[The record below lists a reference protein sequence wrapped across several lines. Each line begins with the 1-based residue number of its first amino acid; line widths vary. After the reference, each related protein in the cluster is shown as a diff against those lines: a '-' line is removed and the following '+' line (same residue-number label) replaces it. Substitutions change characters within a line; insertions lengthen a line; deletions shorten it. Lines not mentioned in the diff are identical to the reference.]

1 MAEETPMERLRANV
15 SGVVTMLVT
24 GIWMAALFTG
34 QEWWLPALIVGYVVV
49 VPLTGILAGDDDEE
63 AWVDE
68 ADDHRAETTTETE
81 TADALETLRDR
92 YARGELSDEQFER
105 KLERLLETE
114 TPEDAA
120 EHVRSRPSVRREDA
134 DEGAETE
141 RERNLSEE

>member
-1 MAEETPMERLRANV
+1 MERLRENV
-15 SGVVTMLVT
+15 TGVVTMLVT

-49 VPLTGILAGDDDEE
+49 VPLTGILAGEDDEE
-63 AWVDE
+63 TWVDE
-68 ADDHRAETTTETE
+68 APDHSERTATESETT
-81 TADALETLRDR
+81 DALETLRDR

-105 KLERLLETE
+105 KLQRLLETE

-120 EHVRSRPSVRREDA
+120 DHVRSRPSVRREDA
-134 DEGAETE
+134 DEGVESE

>member
-1 MAEETPMERLRANV
+1 MERLRENV
-15 SGVVTMLVT
+15 TGVVTTLVT

-34 QEWWLPALIVGYVVV
+34 QEWWLPALIIGYVVV
-49 VPLTGILAGDDDEE
+49 VPLTGILAGEEDEE
-63 AWVDE
+63 TWVDE
-68 ADDHRAETTTETE
+68 AADPSERTATESETT
-81 TADALETLRDR
+81 DALETLRDR

-105 KLERLLETE
+105 KLQRLLETE

-134 DEGAETE
+134 DEGVESE